1 MILVDSSAWIEY
13 LGRGDGPV
21 SQRVQALLDGGYRV
35 CTTGL
40 VVTEVLQRIK
50 SDAAYRKAWKHLTR
64 FPALDLTAEDY
75 ELAVDLY
82 RSARKQGIT
91 VRSSIDTVLAALC
104 LNRDLEILHC
114 DKDFEHLAEL
124 FELRTVIAT

>member
-50 SDAAYRKAWKHLTR
+50 
-64 FPALDLTAEDY
+64 
-75 ELAVDLY
+75 
-82 RSARKQGIT
+82 
-91 VRSSIDTVLAALC
+91 
-104 LNRDLEILHC
+104 
-114 DKDFEHLAEL
+114 
-124 FELRTVIAT
+124 